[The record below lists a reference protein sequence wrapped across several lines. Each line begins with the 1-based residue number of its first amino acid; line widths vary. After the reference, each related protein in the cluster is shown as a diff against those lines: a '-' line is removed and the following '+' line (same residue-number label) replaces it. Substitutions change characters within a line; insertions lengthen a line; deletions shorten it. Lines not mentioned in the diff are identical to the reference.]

1 MIRNMRRLMV
11 FLTLIAL
18 LVVSLAVGW
27 IAIDWPQWC
36 RMLKLCDGL
45 GLL

>member
-1 MIRNMRRLMV
+1 MIRNMRRLVV

-18 LVVSLAVGW
+18 LLVSLAMAW
-27 IAIDWPQWC
+27 IAIDWPHWC
-36 RMLKLCDGL
+36 RMLDLCDGR